1 MSESKKLA
9 KLSLSDLRKKLEKL
23 QTETLIKYNEYLS
36 DLYHNG
42 KGESP
47 FSDKQYD
54 LLKEILESRNV
65 KPTIGAKIREGE
77 NRVELPF
84 WMGSAN
90 KITPEQSQ
98 VLEKFKNLWK
108 TTNFVE
114 MDKLD
119 GVSCLCIVKNRT
131 VKLYTRGDGIIGA
144 DISYFAPFFTIPT
157 HKDIICRGELIMNKK
172 DFPKYQK
179 EYKNPRNLVAGV
191 IGGKTT
197 REPIKDIHFVVY
209 EIINENENQNKK
221 ISSQLEELEKL
232 GFETVFNKEIKTISS
247 EILKKDL
254 TERKKKSNY
263 DIDGIIIQVNAPYD
277 RNTTGNPDYMFAF
290 KMLFDDAIIETKV
303 LSVEWNISKTGQIK
317 PVVIVKPV
325 NTMGITIRRATGHN
339 AKYIVE
345 NGIGKGAIVRIT
357 RSKDVIPY
365 ILQVIKGV
373 EPELPEMEFI
383 WDKTETNI
391 IATDLG
397 DDNTL
402 CVKLISDMFSKL
414 GIKFV
419 SQATVKK
426 LLEGGLDNF
435 IKIVSADKKKLNDI
449 FTSKTAERIHTNIS
463 EGMKAVSIPVLI
475 GSSNILGFGV
485 GTKRVELLLKF
496 LPNIFDVNNKVKKE
510 DIKKIEG
517 FADIM
522 GDKVYLNLKYA
533 KLFLQKMKP
542 FMKAKK
548 VSRTDDDFLGKK
560 FVFSGFRDKGL
571 EDRIK
576 EKGGSVVGSV
586 SSKTSGI
593 ITKDVNET
601 TGKLEKARSLGIKI
615 YSKKDFE
622 KIL

>member
-1 MSESKKLA
+1 MSEIKKLA
-9 KLSLSDLRKKLEKL
+9 KLSLSELRKKLEKL
-23 QTETLIKYNEYLS
+23 ETETLIKYNEYLS

-42 KGESP
+42 KDESP

-54 LLKEILESRNV
+54 LLKDILDSRII

-77 NRVELPF
+77 NRVELPY

-90 KITPEQSQ
+90 KITPEQPQ
-98 VLEKFKNLWK
+98 EIEKFKNKNK
-108 TTNFVE
+108 TTSFIE

-119 GVSCLCIVKNRT
+119 GVSCMCIVENKNIT
-131 VKLYTRGDGIIGA
+131 LYTRGDGVIGA
-144 DISYFAPFFTIPT
+144 DISYFAPFFKIPT
-157 HKDIICRGELIMNKK
+157 QKDIVCRGELIMKK
-172 DFPKYQK
+172 SDFPKYEK

-197 REPIKDIHFVVY
+197 RAPIKDIHFVVY
-209 EIINENENQNKK
+209 EIINEDETQK

-232 GFETVFNKEIKTISS
+232 GFETVFSKKLKNISV
-247 EILKKDL
+247 ENLKNEL
-254 TERKKKSNY
+254 TERKKNSDY
-263 DIDGIIIQVNAPYD
+263 DVDGIIIQADIPYD
-277 RNTTGNPDYMFAF
+277 RNTSGNPDYMFAF

-303 LSVEWNISKTGQIK
+303 LSVEWNVSKTGQIK

-325 NTMGITIRRATGHN
+325 NTMGITINRATGHN

-345 NGIGKGAIVRIT
+345 NGIGKGAIIKIT

-365 ILQVIKGV
+365 ILQVVKGV

-435 IKIVSADKKKLNDI
+435 IKIVSADRKKLNDI
-449 FTSKTAERIHTNIS
+449 FTDKTAERIYVNIS
-463 EGMKAVSIPVLI
+463 EGMKSVSIPVLV

-485 GTKRVELLLKF
+485 GSKRVELLLKYI
-496 LPNIFDVNNKVKKE
+496 PDIFDPKHKVKKS

-522 GDKVYLNLKYA
+522 GDKVYGNLKYA
-533 KLFLQKMKP
+533 KIFLQKMKP
-542 FMKAKK
+542 FMKVKT

-586 SSKTSGI
+586 SSKTSGV
-593 ITKDVNET
+593 ITNDVNES
-601 TGKLEKARSLGIKI
+601 TGKLDKARSLGVKI